1 MRYCSFFIV
10 PFLILLLLTACWDSE
25 SIEDRG
31 FIIGTAIDL
40 AEQKNNETILFV
52 TNQLVIPFNVQS
64 TTTGGSSG
72 EEPYI
77 NISAQGK
84 SLYQIDQ
91 EMAKLTNKLPFFEHT
106 KVLIISEEIARTPH
120 LLSSLLDIY
129 IRSPEMRRGI
139 HVVVTKKAKQLLE
152 SEPKAEKLPSI
163 YIDEL
168 LNTGSE
174 KAGLYRPKSIGD
186 IQEEILRNSSF
197 VLPILSPV
205 EKRIEY
211 TGGAVFHGHKSQMI
225 DTLTNEEVTGLNLV
239 IGNSKSGTLE
249 INYKDSLI
257 TVDIKNIHNKLKIDP
272 SNLDDIK
279 VTIQIKMTATI
290 EEIFGKENL
299 QTDKNLP
306 KIEEA
311 FSNHMQTLVKMVFE
325 KGKSELNADIF
336 QLDKV
341 LESRHPKIWKK
352 IKKDWDH
359 GENYFSN
366 TTLELNVETNIRTTG
381 AVIQTKK

>member
-325 KGKSELNADIF
+325 KGKSELHADIF

>member
-10 PFLILLLLTACWDSE
+10 HFLILLLLTACWDSE

-325 KGKSELNADIF
+325 KGKSELHADIF